1 MNGYNT
7 GWKFDRWY
15 DADAVL
21 AGAFGVATFNGNTV
35 DRPAFAFQ
43 SSSDLITCGNASIAP
58 IMTHGYNSVR
68 IRFLSSANDTAT
80 ATNYQGVVCWEIYLV
95 ESDSEEDQTASL
107 SLVTPLA
114 CVATNV
120 VYPSA
125 SLTLSNFQGR
135 TGTKF
140 ANQVRVVANPGL
152 PTDINSSQDSPNEA
166 YATSY
171 MSNALGL
178 DVQASPSTIDTAG
191 APSEFVYNRRF
202 RIPALSPGFAS
213 DGTTTREAP
222 AQAAGEIYINGLAG
236 AARILVIPMRTYG
249 SRVLPMWNTVDPKG
263 FGLGWAAKKVAIMY
277 NLIQ

>member
-21 AGAFGVATFNGNTV
+21 SSAFGVATFNGNTV
-35 DRPAFAFQ
+35 DRPALAFQ
-43 SSSDLITCGNASIAP
+43 SSSDSITCGSASIAP
-58 IMTHGYNSVR
+58 IMTHGYNSMR
-68 IRFLSSANDTAT
+68 IRFLSSANDTGT

-95 ESDSEEDQTASL
+95 ESDVEEDQTASL
-107 SLVTPLA
+107 SLLTPLA
-114 CVATNV
+114 CVAANV
-120 VYPSA
+120 IYPSA

-140 ANQVRVVANPGL
+140 ANQVRVVAHPGL
-152 PTDINSSQDSPNEA
+152 PSDVNALSDLQSEA
-166 YATSY
+166 YATTY

-178 DVQASPSTIDTAG
+178 DVQAAASTIDTAG
-191 APSEFVYNRRF
+191 APSENVINRRF
-202 RIPALSPGFAS
+202 RIPTLSPGFAT
-213 DGTTTREAP
+213 DGTTTRESP
-222 AQAAGEIYINGLAG
+222 AQAAGEVYINGLAG

-249 SRVLPMWNTVDPKG
+249 SRIIPMWSVVDPKG
-263 FGLGWAAKKVAIMY
+263 AGTSVAAKRVAIMY